1 MGRREVRELVR
12 ELAAGG
18 VTVFLNSHL
27 LTEVEAVCDRVAI
40 VTQGR
45 VVASG
50 PLDDL
55 AGAVTQLRLLLDR
68 ADREL
73 LALLGRH
80 GQVAKVEGTAVTL
93 AVETLDV
100 APDLARLLV
109 ERRLP
114 AVRAGA
120 GAAVPRGRLRRP
132 GRGGAGGMNVL
143 VVARWTVLEARRRR
157 LLLAGVILSVA
168 FVALFAVG
176 FFLLYQDQQRA
187 LAEDPALGAGGLE
200 AREEL
205 LAISTIL
212 VVLGLYGVQFL
223 AALLGL
229 FLGVASVSPEID
241 SGALHAVLARPLSR
255 LEYLLGRF
263 LALAGLLVT
272 YVVVMSGSLLLI
284 ARIVAGYQPGDVTR
298 VVGLMVL
305 QVLILLAVSLLGST
319 VLPTLANGVVMLV
332 LFGLAWLGGIIA
344 FVGHDPA
351 RQRAHG
357 QPGHGR
363 EPAPAGRR
371 GLARRVLPRAA
382 AQLPGRQLV
391 RQRGERRAAVRLH
404 PPAGPGHAGLG
415 ARLPGGLPH
424 PGRGRLPPPRP
435 LTAELSR
442 SARAGPG
449 GRRG

>member
-1 MGRREVRELVR
+1 
-12 ELAAGG
+12 
-18 VTVFLNSHL
+18 
-27 LTEVEAVCDRVAI
+27 
-40 VTQGR
+40 
-45 VVASG
+45 
-50 PLDDL
+50 
-55 AGAVTQLRLLLDR
+55 
-68 ADREL
+68 
-73 LALLGRH
+73 
-80 GQVAKVEGTAVTL
+80 
-93 AVETLDV
+93 
-100 APDLARLLV
+100 
-109 ERRLP
+109 
-114 AVRAGA
+114 
-120 GAAVPRGRLRRP
+120 
-132 GRGGAGGMNVL
+132 MNVL

-176 FFLLYQDQQRA
+176 YFLLYQDQQRA
-187 LAEDPALGAGGLE
+187 LAEAQALGAGGLG

-241 SGALHAVLARPLSR
+241 SGALHAVLARPISR

-263 LALAGLLVT
+263 LALAGLLCT

-344 FVGHDPA
+344 FAATIPPGNELMANLGTAVSLLLPADAVWRGASYHVLPPSFLVASSFAGEENVGLPFA
-351 RQRAHG
+351 STV
-357 QPGHGR
+357 PL
-363 EPAPAGRR
+363 APAMLAWAFVYPVACLTLAVAAFRR
-371 GLARRVLPRAA
+371 RDL
-382 AQLPGRQLV
+382 
-391 RQRGERRAAVRLH
+391 
-404 PPAGPGHAGLG
+404 
-415 ARLPGGLPH
+415 
-424 PGRGRLPPPRP
+424 
-435 LTAELSR
+435 
-442 SARAGPG
+442 
-449 GRRG
+449 

>member
-1 MGRREVRELVR
+1 
-12 ELAAGG
+12 
-18 VTVFLNSHL
+18 
-27 LTEVEAVCDRVAI
+27 
-40 VTQGR
+40 
-45 VVASG
+45 
-50 PLDDL
+50 
-55 AGAVTQLRLLLDR
+55 
-68 ADREL
+68 
-73 LALLGRH
+73 
-80 GQVAKVEGTAVTL
+80 
-93 AVETLDV
+93 
-100 APDLARLLV
+100 
-109 ERRLP
+109 
-114 AVRAGA
+114 
-120 GAAVPRGRLRRP
+120 
-132 GRGGAGGMNVL
+132 MNVL

-187 LAEDPALGAGGLE
+187 LAENPAVGAGGLA

-263 LALAGLLVT
+263 LALAGLLT
-272 YVVVMSGSLLLI
+272 AYVVVMSGSLLLI

-332 LFGLAWLGGIIA
+332 LFGLAWLGGIITFA
-344 FVGHDPA
+344 ASIPPGNELMANLGTAVSLLLPADAVWRGASYHVLPPSFLVASSFANGDNVGIPFA
-351 RQRAHG
+351 ST
-357 QPGHGR
+357 
-363 EPAPAGRR
+363 EPLAPAMLAWALAYPVACLTLAVAAFRR
-371 GLARRVLPRAA
+371 RDL
-382 AQLPGRQLV
+382 
-391 RQRGERRAAVRLH
+391 
-404 PPAGPGHAGLG
+404 
-415 ARLPGGLPH
+415 
-424 PGRGRLPPPRP
+424 
-435 LTAELSR
+435 
-442 SARAGPG
+442 
-449 GRRG
+449 